1 MTLEKKI
8 STPSSLFEAE
18 NVDGGNKKEAGNFS
32 TFIKTKDF
40 LDEKYVFRNFFLT
53 KFFISGSLFV
63 AVVVVVVVVIAIFV
77 VVVTTSLDPL
87 IRLFSRS
94 IRIIQLI
101 RIKVGIKSDRLIG
114 QNLI

>member
-53 KFFISGSLFV
+53 KFLISGSLFV
-63 AVVVVVVVVIAIFV
+63 AVVVVVVIFV

>member
-63 AVVVVVVVVIAIFV
+63 AVVVVVVIAIFV

>member
-63 AVVVVVVVVIAIFV
+63 AVVVVVVIFV

>member
-63 AVVVVVVVVIAIFV
+63 AVVVVVVFIAIFV

>member
-63 AVVVVVVVVIAIFV
+63 AVVVVIAIFV

>member
-53 KFFISGSLFV
+53 KLFISGSLFV
-63 AVVVVVVVVIAIFV
+63 AVVVVVVIAIFV